1 MPIGT
6 LSLLASGL
14 LLIFAGG
21 LVYLG
26 LRQVARANN
35 NVQGRIQIYA
45 APPKIDAL
53 NANNAI
59 RQRIAALR
67 RRIRTLTGSL
77 GSEKLY
83 MDLLRANWHISV
95 AEFFLIRVALT
106 LVMAILG
113 WLLSG
118 SLLPGIGVA
127 TITYLIP
134 GSFLRW
140 RINRRKIAFD
150 KQLLDVIMLING
162 AVRAGFSLLQAT
174 EVVVEE
180 MEAPASDEF
189 SRVVQ
194 EVKLGLSLP
203 FALENLAERMEND
216 DLSLL
221 VTSVGIHYQVGG
233 NLATMLDA
241 VSETIRERTRLFGEV
256 RVITTQQRYTGYLLS
271 LLPIFLAAMFFIMR
285 PDYMMQLFQP
295 GPMLCIPIG
304 SLIGILAGHFAI
316 QRIAKIKV

>member
-6 LSLLASGL
+6 LSFLASAL

-26 LRQVARANN
+26 VRQIARANN
-35 NVQGRIQIYA
+35 NVQGRLQIYA
-45 APPKIDAL
+45 APPKVAT
-53 NANNAI
+53 
-59 RQRIAALR
+59 RVGSTGMQRRLAALR
-67 RRIRTLTGSL
+67 RRLRTISGNL
-77 GSEKLY
+77 GSEKIY

-95 AEFFLIRVALT
+95 AEFILIRTAAT
-106 LVMAILG
+106 LSFAIAG

-118 SLLPGIGVA
+118 SLLPGIGAGLIV
-127 TITYLIP
+127 YFIP
-134 GSFLRW
+134 GSILRW
-140 RINRRKIAFD
+140 RVSRRKIAFD

-180 MEAPASDEF
+180 MDSPSSDEF
-189 SRVVQ
+189 ARVVQ
-194 EVKLGLSLP
+194 EVQLGLSLP
-203 FALENLAERMEND
+203 HALENLAERMEND
-216 DLSLL
+216 DFNLL
-221 VTSVGIHYQVGG
+221 VTSVEIQYQVGG

-271 LLPIFLAAMFFIMR
+271 LLPVFLGAMFFIMR

-304 SLIGILAGHFAI
+304 AFAGIISGHFII